1 LRAERR
7 PSPSASASDAAG
19 WRANVRRVYAWKV
32 LTSLH
37 FFAGVL
43 IPFFTQWG
51 GITLQQVLWIQTWFM
66 LWIVALE
73 IPTGAF
79 ADRFGRRASL
89 LSATF
94 CLIAAVAYYVTHRG
108 LAHFLVAEFLWA
120 CASAFASGA
129 DEALA
134 YDSLKAAD
142 AEGASKK
149 ALARLGTAQILAI
162 AVAAPVG
169 SLVAAR
175 WGLRAPL
182 ALGLIPFFIAI
193 PVALSLRE
201 APRGKTETRPGYWAT
216 LTGGARYFAAH
227 PVLRALAFDGVTIWA
242 LSFMTIWLYQP
253 RLQELGVPLV
263 YFGFV
268 TAGATLFQTAVL
280 LNVSAFERFFGGPRR
295 YLLWSAVIP
304 GACYFA
310 LAAARN
316 PWLAAPLIMLI
327 TGFGM
332 SRSILINNYMHK
344 HVDSS
349 RRATVLSAAGMAQQ
363 LFTAAVY
370 PIVGWA
376 AERSLT
382 WAFAGLGL
390 AVLSCAAASSVEEAH
405 LKD

>member
-1 LRAERR
+1 M
-7 PSPSASASDAAG
+7 ASDAAA

-66 LWIVALE
+66 LWIVVLE

-89 LSATF
+89 LCATF
-94 CLIAAVAYYVTHRG
+94 SLIAAVSYYVTHHG
-108 LAHFLVAEFLWA
+108 FAHFLVAEFLWA

-134 YDSLKAAD
+134 YDSMKAAD

-149 ALARLGTAQILAI
+149 ALARLGTAEIFAI
-162 AVAAPVG
+162 AIAAPIG
-169 SLVAAR
+169 SLVASR

-182 ALGLIPFFIAI
+182 ALGLIPFCIAI

-201 APRGKTETRPGYWAT
+201 PPRERPQARPGYWAT
-216 LTGGARYFAAH
+216 LTGGARYFATH
-227 PVLRALAFDGVTIWA
+227 PVLRALAFDGVSVWA
-242 LSFMTIWLYQP
+242 FSFMTIWLYQP

-263 YFGFV
+263 YFGFF
-268 TAGATLFQTAVL
+268 TAGATMFQSAVL
-280 LNVSAFERFFGGPRR
+280 LNVSAFERFFGGPRA
-295 YLLWSAVIP
+295 YLRWSAVIP
-304 GACYFA
+304 GVCYLV
-310 LAAARN
+310 LAAAHDV
-316 PWLAAPLIMLI
+316 WLAAAPIILI
-327 TGFGM
+327 TGFGL
-332 SRSILINNYMHK
+332 SRAILINNYMHK
-344 HVDSS
+344 HVDSD
-349 RRATVLSAAGMAQQ
+349 RRATVMSAGGMTRQ

-370 PIVGWA
+370 PVVGWA
-376 AERSLT
+376 AQKSLT
-382 WAFAGLGL
+382 LTFGGLGI
-390 AVLSCAAASSVEEAH
+390 AVLACAAASSVEEAH